1 MELND
6 REIGQRIR
14 ALRKE
19 HRLTQQEFAD
29 MLHIT
34 KDHYAHIESGGRPAP
49 LYLLADLTDYF
60 DVTLDYLVL
69 GK

>member
-19 HRLTQQEFAD
+19 HCLTQQAFAD

-49 LYLLADLTDYF
+49 LYLLVSVTEYY